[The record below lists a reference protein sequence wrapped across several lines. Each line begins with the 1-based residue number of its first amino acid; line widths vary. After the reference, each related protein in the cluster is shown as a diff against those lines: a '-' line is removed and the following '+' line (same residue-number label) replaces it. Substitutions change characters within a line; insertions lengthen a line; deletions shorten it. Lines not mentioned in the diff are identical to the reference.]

1 MGGDKTPSQLY
12 KHSERIFVNR
22 IPEILYPDHF
32 ETRKAD
38 DGCFYWKNQRYFI
51 TKSLAGERNRI

>member
-1 MGGDKTPSQLY
+1 MGQKTPSQLY

-32 ETRKAD
+32 ETRKRMTVA
-38 DGCFYWKNQRYFI
+38 FI
-51 TKSLAGERNRI
+51 GKIKDTSSLRV